1 MNIENRIRGKRSK
14 SLGAMFEK
22 GLENVFSRLAQRG
35 VACIMKTPEPLKVLP
50 STRRG
55 HVFNAVFT
63 EKAQPDYTGTLRGG
77 RSVMIE
83 AKATETDRITQ
94 DRVLASQAALLDK
107 HSRLGAVCGVIV
119 CLNFEAYGYIP
130 WEAWK
135 ELKKITGHKYV
146 NAADL
151 KQQGWALNG
160 NDIARE
166 LACHL
171 EIADTAARIAL
182 MAEEETNGE

>member
-14 SLGAMFEK
+14 SLGAMFET
-22 GLENVFSRLAQRG
+22 GLDSVFYWLAQWNT
-35 VACIMKTPEPLKVLP
+35 ACIMKTPEPLKVLP

-63 EKAQPDYTGTLRGG
+63 QKAQPDYTGTLKGG

-94 DRVLASQAALLDK
+94 DRVLDSQATLLDK
-107 HSRLGAVCGVIV
+107 HTRLGAVCGIIV
-119 CLNFEAYGYIP
+119 CLNFETYGYIP
-130 WEAWK
+130 WQQWRAMK
-135 ELKKITGHKYV
+135 DITGHKYV

-151 KQQGWALNG
+151 KAQGWELAGDN
-160 NDIARE
+160 IARA
-166 LACHL
+166 LAQKL
-171 EIADTAARIAL
+171 EQQAS
-182 MAEEETNGE
+182 GE